1 MKITFAQ
8 YGGWTAGLRLQPE
21 TVDSSNLPKEEAAK
35 LAPLISAAKA
45 GCRGLE
51 AVGEARDAMTY
62 KVTIHG
68 DGETTVL
75 RASDANMP
83 PGLSDLIN
91 WINRQK
97 AGH

>member
-8 YGGWTAGLRLQPE
+8 YGGWTAGLRLQPK
-21 TVDSSNLPKEEAAK
+21 TVDSSTLPKEEAAK
-35 LAPLISAAKA
+35 LAPLVSAAKA
-45 GCRGLE
+45 GCKGLE
-51 AVGEARDAMTY
+51 GAGQARDAVAY
-62 KVTIHG
+62 KVTIDG

-83 PGLSDLIN
+83 PGLSDLID
-91 WINRQK
+91 WIKRQK